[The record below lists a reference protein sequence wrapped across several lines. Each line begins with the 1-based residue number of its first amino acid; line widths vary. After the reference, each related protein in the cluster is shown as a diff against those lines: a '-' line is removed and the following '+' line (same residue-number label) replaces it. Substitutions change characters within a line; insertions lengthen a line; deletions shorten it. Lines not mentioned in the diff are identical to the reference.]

1 MSEGINEWHHS
12 QSTENT
18 EMKRHMELTL
28 SHFSID
34 ANDVIPRV

>member
-18 EMKRHMELTL
+18 EMKRHGVD
-28 SHFSID
+28 F
-34 ANDVIPRV
+34 IPLQYRH